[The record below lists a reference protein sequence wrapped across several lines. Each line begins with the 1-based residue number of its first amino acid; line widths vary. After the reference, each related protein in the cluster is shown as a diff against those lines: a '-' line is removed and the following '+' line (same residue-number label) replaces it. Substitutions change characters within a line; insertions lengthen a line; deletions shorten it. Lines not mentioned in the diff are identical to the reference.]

1 MTCQVSVGA
10 MWKLASWVRKNLA
23 FCKEKCQLTVTPTM
37 EALFLMAEP
46 GVTESPLLIPQMT
59 VDPHQLWAGILTW
72 MSGLKLPPLLGN
84 GLLQDKKSRIHQT
97 LWLRSHQQLVLSW
110 SHLPRLSNPINHF
123 NPNHFKHP
131 NHPSQAWLH
140 QFNAH
145 HFLLPNHLVFKI
157 PPTLRPFLDW
167 EELRTS
173 KLNNEVGNFVEKKA
187 HFNL

>member
-1 MTCQVSVGA
+1 MTCQALVGA

-23 FCKEKCQLTVTPTM
+23 FCKEKCQLIVTPTM

-46 GVTESPLLIPQMT
+46 GVIESPLLIPQMT
-59 VDPHQLWAGILTW
+59 VDPHQPWAGILTW
-72 MSGLKLPPLLGN
+72 MSGLKLPLLLEN
-84 GLLQDKKSRIHQT
+84 GLLQDKKSQIHQT
-97 LWLRSHQQLVLSW
+97 LCLRSHQQLVLSW

-123 NPNHFKHP
+123 KLP
-131 NHPSQAWLH
+131 NHPSSQAWLL

-145 HFLLPNHLVFKI
+145 HFPLPNHLVFKI

-173 KLNNEVGNFVEKKA
+173 KLNKEVGNFVEKKA